1 MQRYYMIGA
10 LILQCKRKI
19 ILNITAEPPNF
30 RNVSNRSTYPRI
42 QHTIMHNI
50 PHGWRVASSS
60 DVGRFPKQAQKEIST
75 NTKNHTKSACKLLAI
90 SALSDGRI
98 HGRGYGYKVDHQMLP
113 CADKLLIKGT
123 YILWRTHKAKSN
135 VWPIL
140 NVKKILTKW

>member
-1 MQRYYMIGA
+1 MKVSTTTYLFTYNAIYIKDIRSHNI
-10 LILQCKRKI
+10 CKKN
-19 ILNITAEPPNF
+19 LNITAEPPHF

-75 NTKNHTKSACKLLAI
+75 NTKDHTKLWVI

-98 HGRGYGYKVDHQMLP
+98 HGKGYGYKVDHQMLP
-113 CADKLLIKGT
+113 CAEKLLIKGGT
-123 YILWRTHKAKSN
+123 YNS
-135 VWPIL
+135 
-140 NVKKILTKW
+140 